1 MVQGCILAGG
11 DQGSHPLDP
20 GTREL
25 QVRTNPLYQD
35 TRELQVR
42 TNPLF

>member
-1 MVQGCILAGG
+1 MVQGCILSGG

-25 QVRTNPLYQD
+25 QVRTNPLD
-35 TRELQVR
+35 PGTGELQVR
-42 TNPLF
+42 TNR